1 MKTLLCLFAA
11 VAFAQDPAA
20 DLAPATP
27 GDLVADAPTTTTMW
41 ATTDTRLL
49 RTPADDAV
57 AVGDLASGDKVQ
69 LVLAD
74 GDHYR
79 VLKGT
84 IVGWVPATAV
94 SQLPPTPAASGLGLG
109 LPGGIQLG
117 GATPL
122 TTGK

>member
-1 MKTLLCLFAA
+1 MKMLICLFAA
-11 VAFAQDPAA
+11 AALAQDPAV
-20 DLAPATP
+20 DPAPATP
-27 GDLVADAPTTTTMW
+27 GDLVSGTPATTSMW
-41 ATTDTRLL
+41 ATTDTRLM
-49 RTPADDAV
+49 RTPDEGAAV
-57 AVGDLASGDKVQ
+57 VGDLNNGDKVQ

-79 VLKGT
+79 VIKGT
-84 IVGWVPATAV
+84 LVGWVAATSV
-94 SQLPPTPAASGLGLG
+94 SQLPPAPTGLGLG